1 MVLHRLD
8 EQRARIGGR
17 LEGCRTQIR
26 ETGSITWGHDE
37 DKADRSSLQRVI
49 GIMSVID

>member
-1 MVLHRLD
+1 MNI
-8 EQRARIGGR
+8 ARGSADDGIVAAR
-17 LEGCRTQIR
+17 RYVRREVELEVMTK
-26 ETGSITWGHDE
+26 